1 MPTSP
6 LESLPTFDKRSA
18 VWGTPA
24 LWTAML
30 TALDRCGVCCVR
42 GVPATEAQVLQFAV
56 GLGTLDLGIP
66 ETLSGPP
73 VMALQHDPVK
83 SAQAEREAYFTSGG
97 FALGFRGQFTELPER
112 GSVSD
117 RMRRGRLLGRGA
129 DEGMGRLPR
138 GVVPGLPHH
147 VTQRGNRCHQTFFD
161 EEDFGGYCRL
171 LSVSCRSC
179 GTQLLSYCLMPN
191 YLDLI
196 LVPADELGL
205 RDALAASHRR
215 YTPMTNF
222 REGWVDTFGRSG
234 FIRSRWIGDTCA
246 QPHGKWSGTPW
257 VRGFVGRRRI
267 GPGRALGHPHRR
279 GRLPRDRGAASG
291 PDPRPGRNCRRA

>member
-97 FALGFRGQFTELPER
+97 FALGFRWGSGDSLPNCR
-112 GSVSD
+112 K
-117 RMRRGRLLGRGA
+117 GA
-129 DEGMGRLPR
+129 ACRIECDEGGFLDEGRMKAWEDS
-138 GVVPGLPHH
+138 PGGSSQDCPI
-147 VTQRGNRCHQTFFD
+147 
-161 EEDFGGYCRL
+161 
-171 LSVSCRSC
+171 
-179 GTQLLSYCLMPN
+179 M
-191 YLDLI
+191 
-196 LVPADELGL
+196 
-205 RDALAASHRR
+205 
-215 YTPMTNF
+215 
-222 REGWVDTFGRSG
+222 
-234 FIRSRWIGDTCA
+234 
-246 QPHGKWSGTPW
+246 
-257 VRGFVGRRRI
+257 
-267 GPGRALGHPHRR
+267 
-279 GRLPRDRGAASG
+279 
-291 PDPRPGRNCRRA
+291 